1 MSSPC
6 YQCEKRCAGCHSTC
20 ADYIEFAGNK
30 RRENEQ
36 RKAYLKDAEYFIS
49 AAHKVAKK
57 NRRK

>member
-1 MSSPC
+1 MSAPC
-6 YQCEKRCAGCHSTC
+6 YQCERRTVGCHATC
-20 ADYIEFAGNK
+20 DDYKEFAGSK
-30 RRENEQ
+30 RQENER